1 VNTVTFSKDEYGD
14 CIASTGER
22 IAKYES
28 SELWGRG
35 SGGWYITW
43 ANGELWAEKFL
54 SQKDAK
60 NFLIKKHN
68 PIQYVEAVIAK
79 FQTVAA

>member
-1 VNTVTFSKDEYGD
+1 
-14 CIASTGER
+14 
-22 IAKYES
+22 
-28 SELWGRG
+28 LWGRG

-68 PIQYVEAVIAK
+68 PIQYVEAVIAT